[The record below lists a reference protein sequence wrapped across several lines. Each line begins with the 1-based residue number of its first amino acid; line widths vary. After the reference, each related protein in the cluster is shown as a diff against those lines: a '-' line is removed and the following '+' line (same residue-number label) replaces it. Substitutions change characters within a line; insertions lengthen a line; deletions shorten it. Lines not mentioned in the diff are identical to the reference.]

1 VRAFRP
7 AVAYQQKSSINP
19 QAGPEARALLERVIA
34 AKGGLDKLRGIKSIT
49 ARTRTEMPPPP
60 AGRGKAQ
67 GNAPVSVET
76 TTYLEYPNRVR
87 VETMM
92 PDATVV
98 QVYDGARAWVKD
110 PAGVHDVPEQALA
123 DLRLSLRRDTIAAL
137 LAAYDGTLRV
147 RLLPDVKTEAGRF
160 HRALE
165 LSSADLDPMVLYIDP
180 ETHRIVRQTYV
191 AGGPGNPLIE
201 EVFDEYRPVDGVQ
214 IAFSAMV
221 RRGDLTVLD
230 REIVDLR
237 INDGLD
243 QALFKRP

>member
-1 VRAFRP
+1 
-7 AVAYQQKSSINP
+7 
-19 QAGPEARALLERVIA
+19 
-34 AKGGLDKLRGIKSIT
+34 
-49 ARTRTEMPPPP
+49 
-60 AGRGKAQ
+60 
-67 GNAPVSVET
+67 
-76 TTYLEYPNRVR
+76 
-87 VETMM
+87 M

-123 DLRLSLRRDTIAAL
+123 DMRLSLRRDTIAAL

-147 RLLPDVKTEAGRF
+147 RLLPDVKTEDGRF

-165 LSSADLDPMVLYIDP
+165 LSSTDLDPMVLYIDP

-201 EVFDEYRPVDGVQ
+201 ELFAEYRPVDGVQ
-214 IAFSAMV
+214 IAFSATV
-221 RRGDLTVLD
+221 RRGDLTVLE
-230 REIVDLR
+230 RNVVELR